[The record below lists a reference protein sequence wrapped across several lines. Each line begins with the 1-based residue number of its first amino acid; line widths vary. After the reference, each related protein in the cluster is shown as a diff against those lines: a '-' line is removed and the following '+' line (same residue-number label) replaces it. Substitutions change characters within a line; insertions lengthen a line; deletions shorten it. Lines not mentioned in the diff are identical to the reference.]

1 MLRAED
7 RIRRKK
13 QNSGS
18 ISGRWDMFLFYYLT
32 SDSMVFRG
40 LC

>member
-1 MLRAED
+1 M
-7 RIRRKK
+7 IRREQ

-18 ISGRWDMFLFYYLT
+18 ISGGRDIFLFYYHT